1 MTGIYFPRLPL
12 NQSLIEIKSMISA
25 PIAELSNKA
34 SASHEMQYFYDMTK
48 QIDTTELLALRDSI
62 VSLANEFGFPHN
74 EVNKN
79 VSAKFDRAAAG
90 ILYDNLNLLLAEAAS
105 SDVWSFLTLVLL
117 PDVAKW
123 RFPNKKGYEDY
134 ERWLGT
140 DRNVF
145 RKLWWREGTLGR
157 ELSSQLGEDETVAI
171 MERPRLGGNPD
182 LARAMASSFLEM
194 SKRYPHVSRQEIMR
208 KGALNVRRLV
218 PLISFEMLSSSEL
231 QAKILEVYEESTAA
245 YDLLLRRQK
254 EQKQS

>member
-12 NQSLIEIKSMISA
+12 NQSLIEIKSMIGT
-25 PIAELSNKA
+25 PITELSNKA
-34 SASHEMQYFYDMTK
+34 STSHEMQYFYDMTK
-48 QIDTTELLALRDSI
+48 QVDSATLWTLRDSI
-62 VSLANEFGFPHN
+62 VSVASEFGFPHT
-74 EVNKN
+74 EVNN
-79 VSAKFDRAAAG
+79 QVSGEFDRTAAR
-90 ILYDNLNLLLAEAAS
+90 ILYENLNLLLAEAAS
-105 SDVWSFLTLVLL
+105 PDVWSFLTLVLL

-123 RFPNKKGYEDY
+123 RFPNRKNYEDY

-145 RKLWWREGTLGR
+145 RKLWWREGTLGH

-245 YDLLLRRQK
+245 YDLFLRRQK
-254 EQKQS
+254 A